1 MTVAIPFS
9 AQPDQVL
16 EAFRRIQEEARKTN
30 RELRNLG
37 DIDFP
42 GLEDARQ
49 KLADLQP
56 GFEQLFSKI
65 MRSEAAGALRSGNNN
80 GVYDKDIVSWLGN
93 VSKQFPD
100 QKDLVR
106 HLKAVIEQA
115 GRVSQYIPGTSPIAP
130 HNPSSPLPNPSSPL
144 APPSMPLPLVSPLPG
159 GRVFP
164 NFPFHPMNMGGGLP
178 NFPMWGG
185 TLGGGGLPNFPYHPM
200 NLGGGGGM
208 IAPPL
213 PHIPGEATPGGGF
226 GMGGMLPM
234 MRGMLPLLG
243 IGASIG
249 FAGKKIGDATDEA
262 VEMSALRRSV
272 NGTAV
277 EFEDFRS
284 IIRKAG
290 DGMALATNEV
300 LEMARAYAQ
309 ASGAVGADEVA
320 SGAGAGMRLARERG
334 LDPSIG
340 VGMMGRATWLGLGKN
355 EDASFRKLAEIMA
368 GSGLGRR
375 QSEAAEALLRFV
387 DRSNLHQVDGGN
399 AEGFKEK
406 YLALVT
412 SGHTGMRA
420 NAENI
425 LGGFDSAV
433 RQGGLAGDAGKNLM
447 WNVFAKHGITS
458 PFQMEAYQEKG
469 FTSLLPD
476 GTMIGSAL
484 ADEIKNRGGDKWA
497 MNSRLKGF
505 FGGSTEVTG
514 KALEAME
521 RFKFDPAKVN
531 AEIKKIE
538 AEHMKSDPGYQAA
551 QSKAEL
557 ERALTEALQGLVEP
571 ISDLK
576 TAITDLTNGVNWIKD
591 RWPTWGSNAGK
602 QEGELSASAGFVNS
616 MLGIDPSRYKG
627 TPEFA
632 KVQSMKNRM
641 QGFDMQV
648 DRFAVQYG
656 VQYKCAP
663 SSNPKVQNFDVTAG
677 KEGNIAQFAQA
688 IDQFS
693 KAIGLGFNVRVQL
706 DKHGN
711 AIVPKP
717 SNSPGR

>member
-1 MTVAIPFS
+1 MSVSIPFS

-16 EAFRRIQEEARKTN
+16 EAFRRIQEEARKTG
-30 RELRNLG
+30 RELKNLG
-37 DIDFP
+37 DVNFP
-42 GLEDARQ
+42 GLEDAKRILEETNLGMTQ
-49 KLADLQP
+49 MLSPAVRSRAAETLRAGVKAGLYQP
-56 GFEQLFSKI
+56 
-65 MRSEAAGALRSGNNN
+65 
-80 GVYDKDIVSWLGN
+80 DIVSVLSNAQRQIPDPRAMNNHLQALLQQSGN
-93 VSKQFPD
+93 
-100 QKDLVR
+100 
-106 HLKAVIEQA
+106 
-115 GRVSQYIPGTSPIAP
+115 IA
-130 HNPSSPLPNPSSPL
+130 
-144 APPSMPLPLVSPLPG
+144 A
-159 GRVFP
+159 
-164 NFPFHPMNMGGGLP
+164 MGGGGD
-178 NFPMWGG
+178 GG
-185 TLGGGGLPNFPYHPM
+185 VPSG
-200 NLGGGGGM
+200 
-208 IAPPL
+208 
-213 PHIPGEATPGGGF
+213 GGGF
-226 GMGGMLPM
+226 GMAGMLPM
-234 MRGMLPLLG
+234 ARAMLPILG
-243 IGASIG
+243 VGASIG

-272 NGTAV
+272 NSTAV
-277 EFEDFRS
+277 EFEDFRD

-290 DGMALATNEV
+290 DGMALNTREV

-309 ASGAVGADEVA
+309 ASGAVGADAVA

-368 GSGLGRR
+368 GSGLGRK

-469 FTSLLPD
+469 FTGLLPD

-484 ADEIKNRGGDKWA
+484 ADEIKSRGGDKWA

-514 KALEAME
+514 KALEAMA
-521 RFKFDPAKVN
+521 RYKSDPAKVD

-557 ERALTEALQGLVEP
+557 ERALTDALDGLVEP
-571 ISDLK
+571 ITDLK
-576 TAITDLTNGVNWIKD
+576 TAITDLTKGITWIAE
-591 RWPTWGSNAGK
+591 RWPFGK
-602 QEGELSASAGFVNS
+602 GNEGRQPGELSSSAESLNKL
-616 MLGIDPSRYKG
+616 LGIDPSRYKG
-627 TPEFA
+627 APEFA
-632 KVQSMKNRM
+632 KARAMGGGKADPGR
-641 QGFDMQV
+641 DMQI

-656 VQYKCAP
+656 VQYRRTP
-663 SSNPKVQNFDVTAG
+663 SSNPKVENYEITAG

-693 KAIGLGFNVRVQL
+693 KAIGMGFNVRVQL

-717 SNSPGR
+717 SNTPTKQ